1 MRFSNRSGYYHDH
14 HAPAA
19 GRSPGRTTR
28 ATNNDD
34 QNMADVKLENLTK
47 VYANKVEAVSRVDLE
62 VRDNEFLVLVG
73 PSGCGK
79 TTILRMIAGL
89 EEITA
94 GTVAIGGAVV
104 NDVHPKDRN
113 VAMVFQNYALY
124 PHMTVRDNISFGLRM
139 ARVEKRVIARKV
151 EDTARMLAI
160 DPHLD
165 RKPRELSGGQRQRV
179 ALARAI
185 VKQPQVFLFDEPLSN
200 LDAQL
205 RTQTRAEIKKLQQQL
220 ATTAVY
226 VTHDRTE
233 AMTLGDRIAVM
244 KDGRLQQVD
253 EPLAMYHKPA
263 TLFVA
268 NFIGT
273 PGINQFRGRLRHAH
287 GKFTFRHHDLELD
300 LHHRYKVPER
310 EPEVV
315 LGVRPEDMELES
327 SRDKGFKASVDL
339 VEQLGGESLIY
350 ATLADD
356 TKVVA
361 RTEGNVRYDQ
371 GAVLKLG
378 FKPEAAH
385 LFDAATEMR
394 IE

>member
-1 MRFSNRSGYYHDH
+1 MLEAEGIVKEFGAGGRRVRALKGVSLCVREGESVGLVGETGSGKTTL
-14 HAPAA
+14 AKVMMGLIRPEGGSVRARGTPLESLTAA
-19 GRSPGRTTR
+19 GRRR
-28 ATNNDD
+28 F
-34 QNMADVKLENLTK
+34 
-47 VYANKVEAVSRVDLE
+47 R
-62 VRDNEFLVLVG
+62 REFQ
-73 PSGCGK
+73 
-79 TTILRMIAGL
+79 
-89 EEITA
+89 
-94 GTVAIGGAVV
+94 
-104 NDVHPKDRN
+104 
-113 VAMVFQNYALY
+113 MVFQQPLASLDPNF
-124 PHMTVRDNISFGLRM
+124 TVEQTLAEPLAVHAFPGDERQGRIRRTLEAVGLLPE
-139 ARVEKRVIARKV
+139 VLEKWPAQ
-151 EDTARMLAI
+151 
-160 DPHLD
+160 
-165 RKPRELSGGQRQRV
+165 LSGGQRQRV
-179 ALARAI
+179 AIARGL
-185 VKQPQVFLFDEPLSN
+185 VRDPQVFLFDEPLSN